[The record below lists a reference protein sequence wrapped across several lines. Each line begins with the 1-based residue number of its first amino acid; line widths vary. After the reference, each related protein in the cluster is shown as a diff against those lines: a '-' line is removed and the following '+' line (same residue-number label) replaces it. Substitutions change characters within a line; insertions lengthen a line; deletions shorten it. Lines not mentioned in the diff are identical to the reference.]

1 MELPVME
8 RSTKPLFGLAAA
20 LSVVALSCASAD
32 DPLYGSRP
40 VPPVAP
46 RVWAQPP
53 YPQKVVVTEPLAP
66 RAPLQETPPQETP
79 PQESPA
85 QGAPPA
91 EAADPADAER
101 ARNETAFEDDYL
113 RQKERLFPAH
123 AGHWLA
129 IVDGRL
135 LPADARGRPAPAA
148 TLDECLAA
156 ADAANVAALHRF
168 LFRIGEE
175 GDVVYLDPRA
185 PNQSVVGMG
194 FKLALGIAATFDP
207 ASSAVTWTRAG
218 KSRRFALDHGEFEL
232 RLSDPTGRQL
242 AAARVSDSA
251 GYAGF
256 LLIDA
261 ALGDLLDAERFEIP
275 GRALLR
281 AGDQIRELRRA
292 HLRVELPELD
302 LDERVPAAVWVK

>member
-1 MELPVME
+1 VKRFVNRVVKELPVME

-32 DPLYGSRP
+32 DPLYGSRA

-53 YPQKVVVTEPLAP
+53 YPQKLVVTEPHA
-66 RAPLQETPPQETP
+66 PQETP
-79 PQESPA
+79 PQE
-85 QGAPPA
+85 APPA
-91 EAADPADAER
+91 EAPAEPRDVADAER
-101 ARNETAFEDDYL
+101 ARNEAAFEDDYL

-123 AGHWLA
+123 AGQWLA

-135 LPADARGRPAPAA
+135 LPADAHGRPAPAA
-148 TLDECLAA
+148 TLDECVAA
-156 ADAANVAALHRF
+156 ADAANAAALHRF

-185 PNQSVVGMG
+185 PNHSVVGMG
-194 FKLALGIAATFDP
+194 LKLALGITASFDP
-207 ASSAVTWTRAG
+207 ASSAVTWTRNG
-218 KSRRFALDHGEFEL
+218 KSRRFPLDRGEFEL
-232 RLSDPTGRQL
+232 RLSDPTGRQF

-256 LLIDA
+256 LLVDA
-261 ALGDLLDAERFEIP
+261 ALGDLLDADRFEIP

-281 AGDQIRELRRA
+281 AGDQVQELRRA
-292 HLRVELPELD
+292 HLRVQLPELD
-302 LDERVPAAVWVK
+302 LDERVPAAVWSK